1 MSTETYWKEMARA
14 IELINLDVVQG
25 FKQEIIDCS
34 LRGGM
39 LITAGNGGSA
49 STAEHATCDLSKGLS
64 LTQESNFGAICLNS
78 NMSLSSAYANDE
90 SYENALSKMF
100 IHIADAEDLLLLIS
114 GSGNSKNIIKLAEV
128 AKEKSVKTLA
138 LTGFDGGELSKFAD
152 LEIRVDSFDMQ
163 IVENMHLAIL
173 HSILKV

>member
-1 MSTETYWKEMARA
+1 
-14 IELINLDVVQG
+14 
-25 FKQEIIDCS
+25 
-34 LRGGM
+34 
-39 LITAGNGGSA
+39 
-49 STAEHATCDLSKGLS
+49 
-64 LTQESNFGAICLNS
+64 
-78 NMSLSSAYANDE
+78 
-90 SYENALSKMF
+90 MF